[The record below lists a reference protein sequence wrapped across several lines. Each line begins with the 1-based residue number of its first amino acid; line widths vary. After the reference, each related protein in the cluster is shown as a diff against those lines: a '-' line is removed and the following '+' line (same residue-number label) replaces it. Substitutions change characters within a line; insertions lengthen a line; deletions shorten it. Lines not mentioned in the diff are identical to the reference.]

1 MRQDWDSKDQKTRR
15 HGDAK
20 TSEKTSLRG
29 VVTGKDMD
37 FELTDIQKDIQ
48 KAAREFAQGEFDPDL
63 AFALDQEGKPPELIW
78 KKAAQLGFIG
88 MHYPEEFGGQGLGF
102 FENVLLI
109 EAFCRVDSGIGSALS
124 MVDLGSEAL
133 LKFGSKE
140 QKKKFLIPLT
150 RGERRMSIAFSESED
165 AYDLS
170 SLSAHAER
178 RGKEYLLRGEK
189 RFVVNAT
196 LADWLILLCKASEEG
211 WITLIVNRQ
220 QEGVLIHPHEKLG
233 LRMIPFGDIIL
244 KEARVALENRV
255 GNVGEGMAHA
265 HHCHQVMGLR
275 SAAQA
280 LGTAQGALDRA
291 LGHARQREQF
301 GKKLSQFQAIRHKLA
316 DMAVDIEVC
325 RWLTYK
331 SATEY
336 DQERIDPQF
345 LSITQLEVSRRLVRV
360 VDEALQIF
368 GGYGYM
374 AEQAIEHYFRD
385 AWVIGVDLGTE
396 EELRDRIAERMLG

>member
-1 MRQDWDSKDQKTRR
+1 
-15 HGDAK
+15 
-20 TSEKTSLRG
+20 
-29 VVTGKDMD
+29 MD
-37 FELTDIQKDIQ
+37 FELSDEQKDIQ
-48 KAAREFAQGEFDPDL
+48 RAAREFAQGEFDPEL
-63 AFALDQEGKPPELIW
+63 AFELDQEGKPPESLW

-88 MHYPEEFGGQGLGF
+88 IHYPEEFGGQGLGF

-109 EAFCRVDSGIGSALS
+109 EAFCRADSGIGSVLS
-124 MVDLGSEAL
+124 MVDLGSEIL

-140 QKKKFLIPLT
+140 QKERFLIPLT
-150 RGERRMSIAFSESED
+150 RGEKRMSIAFSESED

-170 SLSAHAER
+170 CLASLSEKREEA
-178 RGKEYLLRGEK
+178 YLLRGEK

-196 LADWLILLCKASEEG
+196 LADWLILLCKDSREG
-211 WITLIVNRQ
+211 WISLVVNRQ
-220 QEGVLIHPHEKLG
+220 QEGLLIHPLEKLG
-233 LRMIPFGDIIL
+233 LRMIPFGDISL
-244 KEARVALENRV
+244 REVRVPLQSRI
-255 GNVGEGMAHA
+255 GNAGEGMAHA

-291 LGHARQREQF
+291 MGHARQREQF
-301 GKKLSQFQAIRHKLA
+301 GRKLSQFQAIRHKLA

-336 DQERIDPQF
+336 DQGSLDPQF
-345 LSITQLEVSRRLVRV
+345 LSATRLEVSRRLVRV

-396 EELRDRIAERMLG
+396 GELRDKIAEKMLG